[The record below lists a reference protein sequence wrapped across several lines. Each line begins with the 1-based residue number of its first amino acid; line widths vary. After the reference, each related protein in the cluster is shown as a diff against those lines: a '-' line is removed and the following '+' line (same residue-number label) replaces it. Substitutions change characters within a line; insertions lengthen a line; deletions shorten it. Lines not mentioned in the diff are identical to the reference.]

1 MSGKRRKPHF
11 LYVTSAPVFRKAG
24 LLPEKISDGGSV
36 PNGGIKLNASRFNK
50 PFAFSGTPSM
60 NDTGC
65 QNEQRAPGH
74 VMIECLKR
82 VIREYQNLEPPG
94 GLLPRRVAIGSLPG
108 KVSVVTGVRR
118 SGKTTLLRQ
127 RIRQLVENGVPRENI
142 LSLDLADDRIYWLR
156 HENSDLILEAYFDL
170 YPQKRG
176 SETVYCFFDEVQSLP
191 HWQLFIDRLMRSEK
205 CEVTVAG
212 SLLTSPDEE
221 TASPLTGRVVSWEI
235 FPLSFREF
243 LDGKGIESDGPL
255 STKQRLTI
263 QKAFE
268 DYWQV
273 GGFPGVNR
281 RDQQQRIEAHQ
292 SNWNTI
298 LASII
303 SHHDIS
309 HPRAVIDL
317 AHWLVDNTGSFYSI
331 GHLTDYLKSLGHRV
345 RKSSVVDWLVAFED
359 AGLLFSVN
367 IFSSSPTR
375 ISVNPRKVYCIDHA
389 LAASVS
395 SGILSNRDS
404 LLENL
409 VFTALRRVTPE
420 IFYHKTKTGREVDLV
435 ALLPSAPGQERAVML
450 VQVCASLADP
460 RAKQS
465 EVRSLSEAMVELAV
479 AEGTIVTWRT
489 DETIPV
495 GFGTIQVVP
504 VWRFL
509 LEMEPRG

>member
-1 MSGKRRKPHF
+1 
-11 LYVTSAPVFRKAG
+11 
-24 LLPEKISDGGSV
+24 
-36 PNGGIKLNASRFNK
+36 
-50 PFAFSGTPSM
+50 
-60 NDTGC
+60 
-65 QNEQRAPGH
+65 
-74 VMIECLKR
+74 MIECLKR
-82 VIREYQNLEPPG
+82 ILHEYQGLEPPD
-94 GLLPRRVAIGSLPG
+94 GLLPRRVAIGSLPA
-108 KVSVVTGVRR
+108 KVSVVTGVRG
-118 SGKTTLLRQ
+118 SGMTTLLRQ
-127 RIRQLVENGVPRENI
+127 RIRELIESGVHREDI
-142 LSLDLADDRIYWLR
+142 LYLDLADDRLYWLR
-156 HENSDLILEAYFDL
+156 HENPDIILEAYFEL
-170 YPQKRG
+170 HPQKRC
-176 SETVYCFFDEVQSLP
+176 SETVHCFFDEVQSLP
-191 HWQLFIDRLMRSEK
+191 HWQLSIDRLTRTEK
-205 CEVTVAG
+205 CEVTVTG
-212 SLLTSPDEE
+212 SLLPSQEEE
-221 TASPLTGRVVSWEI
+221 TASPLTGRIVSWEI

-243 LDGKGIESDGPL
+243 LDGKSIESDGPL
-255 STKQRLTI
+255 SIQQRLTI
-263 QKAFE
+263 QKALE

-273 GGFPGVNR
+273 GGFPSVNGL
-281 RDQQQRIEAHQ
+281 DQRQRIEALQ
-292 SNWNTI
+292 ANWNAI

-303 SHHDIS
+303 DHHNIS

-317 AHWLVDNTGSFYSI
+317 AHWLVDNTGSFYAIS
-331 GHLTDYLKSLGHRV
+331 HLTDYLKSLGHRV

-375 ISVNPRKVYCIDHA
+375 ISVNPRKAYCIDHA

-395 SGILSNRDS
+395 SGILTNRDC

-450 VQVCASLADP
+450 IQVCATLADP
-460 RAKQS
+460 RVRQS

-495 GFGTIQVVP
+495 GFGTIQAVP

-509 LEMEPRG
+509 LEMEPRT